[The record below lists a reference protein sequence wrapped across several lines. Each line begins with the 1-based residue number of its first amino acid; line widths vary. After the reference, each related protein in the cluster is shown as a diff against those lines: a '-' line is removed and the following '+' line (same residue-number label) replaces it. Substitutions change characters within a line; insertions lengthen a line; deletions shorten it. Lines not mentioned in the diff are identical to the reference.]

1 MEAGWGRGVGLGGS
15 EGRDVERGR
24 RDEAALGIPGRFSG
38 FGQSVKLPESC
49 CDSARPPKRPPL
61 LLSQGEGREIKG
73 SGFSNATKCQIV

>member
-1 MEAGWGRGVGLGGS
+1 MEAGGGVGWGLGVGG
-15 EGRDVERGR
+15 GRDVERGR

-49 CDSARPPKRPPL
+49 CDSARPPERPPL
-61 LLSQGEGREIKG
+61 LLGQDQGREIKG